1 MAIFLHVLIGLVAFV
16 GAGVLSISFMGNMQA
31 LKPVQKWSII
41 ATVSAIG
48 ATAVFGFY
56 IAAGPMGAILSGA
69 LLAVF
74 EYECFFKVRQ
84 AA

>member
-1 MAIFLHVLIGLVAFV
+1 MAMFLHIFIGLVAFI
-16 GAGVLSISFMGNMQA
+16 GAGVMSISFKGNMQS
-31 LKPVQKWSII
+31 LNTVQKWSLI

-48 ATAVFGFY
+48 VTAVFGFY
-56 IAAGPMGAILSGA
+56 MAAGPMGAVLSAA

>member
-1 MAIFLHVLIGLVAFV
+1 MVIFLHILIGLVAFV
-16 GAGVLSISFMGNMQA
+16 GAGVMSISFMGNLQE
-31 LKPVQKWSII
+31 LKPVQKWSMV

-48 ATAVFGFY
+48 VTAVFGFY
-56 IAAGPMGAILSGA
+56 MVAGLMGAILSGA
-69 LLAVF
+69 LFVVF

>member
-1 MAIFLHVLIGLVAFV
+1 MAIFLHVLIGLMAFV
-16 GAGVLSISFMGNMQA
+16 GAGALSISFMGNMQE
-31 LKPVQKWSII
+31 LTTVQKWSMV

-48 ATAVFGFY
+48 VTAVFGFY
-56 IAAGPMGAILSGA
+56 LVGGVMGAALSAA
-69 LLAVF
+69 LLAIF

>member
-1 MAIFLHVLIGLVAFV
+1 MAIFLHILIGLMAFI
-16 GAGVLSISFMGNMQA
+16 GAGVLSISFMGNMQE
-31 LKPVQKWSII
+31 LNPLQKWSMV

-48 ATAVFGFY
+48 ITAVFGFY
-56 IAAGPMGAILSGA
+56 IAAGPIGAVLSAA
-69 LLAVF
+69 LLAIF

>member
-1 MAIFLHVLIGLVAFV
+1 MFLHIFVGLVAFV
-16 GAGVLSISFMGNMQA
+16 GAGVLSVSFMGNTQELNA
-31 LKPVQKWSII
+31 IQKWSMI

-48 ATAVFGFY
+48 VTAVFGFY
-56 IAAGPMGAILSGA
+56 LAGGVMGAVLSAA
-69 LLAVF
+69 LLAIF

>member
-1 MAIFLHVLIGLVAFV
+1 MVIFLHILIGLVAFV
-16 GAGVLSISFMGNMQA
+16 GAGVMSISFMGNLQE
-31 LKPVQKWSII
+31 LKPVQKWSMV

-48 ATAVFGFY
+48 VTAVFGFY
-56 IAAGPMGAILSGA
+56 MVAGPMGAILSGA
-69 LLAVF
+69 LFVVF